1 VDAPIDLNLLRVFT
15 LLGEIGSFSDAARK
29 LGLPRSS
36 VSRQIAALEEQV
48 GTSLFNRTTRRVA
61 LSTAGAAF
69 YSRLVPQLA
78 ALESSLGSLPERDES
93 PSGDLR
99 LSAPPDLGAVV
110 LPEILA
116 GFCARF
122 PGIHLEVS
130 LSPRMVDLVADQF
143 DAAIRVSRGRLADSS
158 LVARKL
164 GTLELDLFASPLYLA
179 RAKSPIRTPRD
190 TALHDWVLCDNQPL
204 RAPFPK
210 PERRPRVVSDDMLF
224 VAEALIAGLGIGLL
238 PVLLAREAVAAGR
251 LVRLLPR
258 EWISSGAIY
267 FVYPKAQQTP
277 RKVTALR
284 DYLLGHIAAHPL
296 TPTQTAA

>member
-1 VDAPIDLNLLRVFT
+1 VDAPIDLNLLRVFA
-15 LLGEIGSFSDAARK
+15 LVGEIGSFANAARK

-69 YSRLVPQLA
+69 YGRLVPQLA

-130 LSPRMVDLVADQF
+130 LSPRFVDLVADQF
-143 DAAIRVSRGRLADSS
+143 DAAIRVSRSRLADSS

-164 GTLELDLFASPLYLA
+164 GTLELDLFAS
-179 RAKSPIRTPRD
+179 
-190 TALHDWVLCDNQPL
+190 
-204 RAPFPK
+204 
-210 PERRPRVVSDDMLF
+210 
-224 VAEALIAGLGIGLL
+224 
-238 PVLLAREAVAAGR
+238 
-251 LVRLLPR
+251 
-258 EWISSGAIY
+258 
-267 FVYPKAQQTP
+267 TP